1 MRRIYGSG
9 GGREGGR
16 KRRRMEKWRRV
27 GEREGGI
34 RDNVGLHVDVLFG
47 ILFWLISNTASATL
61 CRRALKS
68 PPEEQRRRS
77 NVEEDGAAM

>member
-9 GGREGGR
+9 GGREE
-16 KRRRMEKWRRV
+16 EKENGRV

-34 RDNVGLHVDVLFG
+34 RDNVDVLFG

>member
-34 RDNVGLHVDVLFG
+34 RDNVDVLFG

-77 NVEEDGAAM
+77 NVEEVRAAM

>member
-1 MRRIYGSG
+1 M
-9 GGREGGR
+9 E
-16 KRRRMEKWRRV
+16 KWRMEKWRRV

-34 RDNVGLHVDVLFG
+34 RDNVDVLFG